1 MLQAYSLNVDV
12 VADGNVPF
20 NNVVVDKGCAEKLS
34 GSGSIELNVCGA
46 YKVHVDGVASVSTTI
61 QLIKDGVVLP
71 QAQSTGTTLG
81 FETYVQVDRNNC
93 GCNCCTSPVVI
104 QVKNV
109 TATTFQNVNIT
120 VNKIA

>member
-1 MLQAYSLNVDV
+1 MFQAYSLNAEVG
-12 VADGNVPF
+12 ADAIIPFTNVCV
-20 NNVVVDKGCAEKLS
+20 NKGCAENLS
-34 GSGSIELNVCGA
+34 GSGSIELNKCGVYA
-46 YKVHVDGVASVSTTI
+46 VHVDGAAAASTTI
-61 QLIKDGVVLP
+61 QLIKDGVALP

-109 TATTFQNVNIT
+109 TATTFPNVNIT

>member
-12 VADGNVPF
+12 AADGNVPF

-34 GSGSIELNVCGA
+34 GSGSIELNTCGA
-46 YKVHVDGVASVSTTI
+46 YKVHVDGVSSASTTI
-61 QLIKDGVVLP
+61 QLIKDGVALP

-93 GCNCCTSPVVI
+93 RCSCSSPVVI
-104 QVKNV
+104 QLRNT
-109 TATTFQNVNIT
+109 TAATFANVNI
-120 VNKIA
+120 VVEKVA